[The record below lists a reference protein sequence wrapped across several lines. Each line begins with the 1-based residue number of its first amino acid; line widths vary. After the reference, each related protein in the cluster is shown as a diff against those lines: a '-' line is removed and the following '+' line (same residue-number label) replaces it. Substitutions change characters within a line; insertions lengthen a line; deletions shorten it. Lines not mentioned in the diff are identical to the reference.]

1 MQQVH
6 TATARRLSRATSA
19 HSGDERARDDRT
31 RDGSC
36 RHARRPDARRKL
48 SARETT
54 GRATEAVGARDGR
67 AQERAESDKRYISG
81 NQWRELPDEPS
92 TSPSA

>member
-6 TATARRLSRATSA
+6 TAKT
-19 HSGDERARDDRT
+19 
-31 RDGSC
+31 
-36 RHARRPDARRKL
+36 

-54 GRATEAVGARDGR
+54 GGATEAVGARDGR

-81 NQWRELPDEPS
+81 DQPVERDQWRELPDKPN
-92 TSPSA
+92 TSRSA